1 MNQEQRPSI
10 GLENQDWKLSCFLDW
25 QAKQHREPCSYCSGR
40 GEVGGGFGSIDGPTE
55 CPTCYGNKT
64 VSKGPTTPKPPIPQ
78 KLLIHMRR
86 AWEDFFLGEEK

>member
-10 GLENQDWKLSCFLDW
+10 GIETQDWKLSCFLDW
-25 QAKQHREPCSYCSGR
+25 EKKSHDENCPECHGK

-55 CPTCYGNKT
+55 CPKCYGRGKVT
-64 VSKGPTTPKPPIPQ
+64 VWPTSQKPPIPQ

-86 AWEDFFLGEEK
+86 AWEDYFLGEQK